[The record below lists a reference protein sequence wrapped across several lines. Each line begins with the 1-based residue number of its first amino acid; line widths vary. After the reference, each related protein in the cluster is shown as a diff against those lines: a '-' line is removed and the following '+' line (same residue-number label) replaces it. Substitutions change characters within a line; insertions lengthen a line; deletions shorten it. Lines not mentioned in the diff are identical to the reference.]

1 MLQDEQDKEEVGKQE
16 TNQSKQRK
24 KEDNIEWQDENGH
37 NEEFSYQKK
46 GIDSNMLND

>member
-24 KEDNIEWQDENGH
+24 KEDNIEWKGENGH
-37 NEEFSYQKK
+37 YEEFFIRKK
-46 GIDSNMLND
+46 VQSVIC